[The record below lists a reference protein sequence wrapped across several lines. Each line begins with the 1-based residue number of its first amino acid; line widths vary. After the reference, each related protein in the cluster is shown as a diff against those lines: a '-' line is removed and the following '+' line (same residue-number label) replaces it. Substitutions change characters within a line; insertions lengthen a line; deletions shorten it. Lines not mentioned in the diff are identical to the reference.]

1 MIKSS
6 EAYQKA
12 IVADGRRMYVKAVI
26 DIIDP
31 DIVQRDVSGS
41 EQQEGLS
48 RPEQLWDKKF
58 ESTAN
63 YASMEP
69 GRWMLDGSYA
79 LMPEDAATRD
89 WEAGYTGAALSDW
102 DGVFPA
108 PQIMQIEFAN
118 VSILQAMSVAFSDR
132 PEDGVAADFK
142 VEVFSEGVAYYTK
155 EVTGNNDPLVSLSGW
170 RGNNPDRIRVTVTRW
185 SLPRRRMRGL
195 EIVPGVYEVWTGNE
209 LADVS
214 VKNQGD
220 VSCLTLPYGTAAI
233 KMDNQNRRFDPR
245 TKDGVFLSIEERQ
258 GVELYMGPLLPDG
271 TIEYKRLG
279 TFYQSSGGW
288 KDSDNSVTMQ
298 WSLVD
303 IVGLLAARKFRP
315 PSALPTT
322 LKGWLEALAGQLG
335 ENFSKRV
342 RVDPDYAGM
351 AVTYQPDEGE
361 DPREA
366 LSKMTCGDILRY
378 VCMAT
383 GTWPRADASTGY
395 LAAEPLWSEGS
406 KITLDNLSRY
416 PAMSANEDA
425 ASVTV
430 NGEYFEGTS
439 KASNN
444 TVAVDSAF
452 SGPRGIQEMAK
463 ALLSGY
469 GGNRLETVGLGDPAS
484 EIGDVDTIWLAEGNA
499 TTARRVRQELTF
511 SNGVLTRC
519 KSSFIRGDGLFL
531 FENRVQILEDGSWTV
546 PEGVFRIRVVLVGHG
561 QSGSSGASGTWN
573 NNVNRWMGEYTYP
586 QAENGGHGGDGANG
600 SGGKVW
606 EGVLD
611 VNPTQVLQIHFSSSD
626 TTLWSC
632 SSGNG
637 KVYPNGFTDVATG
650 DVFGRSGV
658 SDAKPGSGDGGVGGK
673 GGKPGI
679 WYNASHWYYDDGYI
693 PPPGAGGWVG
703 NGVDVNRPGP
713 GHWETET
720 VIKSYPTAGTPG
732 TPGAS
737 GSVIIYWEKPEVIEN
752 DGA

>member
-12 IVADGRRMYVKAVI
+12 IEANGRRMYVKAVI

-31 DIVQRDVSGS
+31 DIVQGDVSGS
-41 EQQEGLS
+41 EQQEGIS

-58 ESTAN
+58 ENTAN

-69 GRWMLDGSYA
+69 GRSLLSGRYINLPADSTA
-79 LMPEDAATRD
+79 RD

-155 EVTGNNDPLVSLSGW
+155 EITGNNDPLVALSGW
-170 RGNNPDRIRVTVTRW
+170 RVNSPDAIRVTVTRW

-214 VKNQGD
+214 VKMQGD
-220 VSCLTLPYGTAAI
+220 VSCRTLPYGTAAI

-258 GVELYMGPLLPDG
+258 GVEIYMGPRLPDG
-271 TIEYKRLG
+271 TVEYKPLG
-279 TFYQSSGGW
+279 VFYQSSGGW

-303 IVGLLAARKFRP
+303 IVGLLASRIFKAP
-315 PSALPTT
+315 AVLPTT

-335 ENFSKRV
+335 DNFKGRI
-342 RVDPDYAGM
+342 RVDPEYESLPVTTTADAIEGM
-351 AVTYQPDEGE
+351 
-361 DPREA
+361 
-366 LSKMTCGDILRY
+366 SCGDILCY

-395 LAAEPLWSEGS
+395 LTAEPLWNEGS
-406 KITLDNLSRY
+406 KITLDILERY
-416 PAMSANEDA
+416 PAMSANDDV
-425 ASVTV
+425 ASITV
-430 NGEYFEGTS
+430 NGDYFEGTS
-439 KASNN
+439 KAAQE
-444 TVAVDSAF
+444 TVEIENPF
-452 SGPRGIQEMAK
+452 SGPKSAQEIARAM
-463 ALLSGY
+463 LTCY
-469 GGNRLETVGLGDPAS
+469 GGNKLEITGRGDPAS
-484 EIGDVDTIWLAEGNA
+484 EIGDVDTVWLAKGNA

-511 SNGVLTRC
+511 SNGVLTGC
-519 KSSFIRGDGLFL
+519 KSNFIRGDGLFL
-531 FENRVQILEDGSWTV
+531 FENRVQILEDGTWTV

-561 QSGSSGASGTWN
+561 KAGSSGSSGQWN
-573 NNVNRWMGEYTYP
+573 NNRNGLPGGGYEYP
-586 QAENGGHGGDGANG
+586 QAPNGGWGVNGANG
-600 SGGKVW
+600 SGGKIW
-606 EGVLD
+606 DGILD

-626 TTLWSC
+626 TTLWNY

-637 KVYPNGFTDVATG
+637 KVYPNGYTDVATG

-658 SDAKPGSGDGGVGGK
+658 SPATPGSGDGGVGGK
-673 GGKPGI
+673 GGSAGS
-679 WYNASHWYYDDGYI
+679 WYIRGHWYYDDGHI
-693 PPPGAGGWVG
+693 APPGSGGWLG
-703 NGVDVNRPGP
+703 DNGVDLGYDAP
-713 GHWETET
+713 GHWEQEV
-720 VIKSYPTAGTPG
+720 VISSYPTSGTPG
-732 TPGAS
+732 TPGAT
-737 GSVIIYWEKPEVIEN
+737 GSVIIYWEKPEVIED
-752 DGA
+752 DGT

>member
-12 IVADGRRMYVKAVI
+12 IVADGRRMYLKAVI

-31 DIVQRDVSGS
+31 DIVQGDVSGS
-41 EQQEGLS
+41 EQQEGIS

-69 GRWMLDGSYA
+69 GRSLLSGWYINLPADS
-79 LMPEDAATRD
+79 ATRD

-155 EVTGNNDPLVSLSGW
+155 EVTGNNDPLVSITGW
-170 RGNNPDRIRVTVTRW
+170 RVNNPDRIRVTVTRW

-209 LADVS
+209 LSS
-214 VKNQGD
+214 VIVKMQGD
-220 VSCLTLPYGTAAI
+220 IVCLTTPYGTAVI
-233 KMDNQNRRFDPR
+233 KMDNQSRRLDPR

-258 GVELYMGPLLPDG
+258 GVELYMGPRLPDG

-279 TFYQSSGGW
+279 TFYQASGGW

-303 IVGLLAARKFRP
+303 IVGLLASRTFRP
-315 PSALPTT
+315 PETLPTT
-322 LKGWLEALAGQLG
+322 LRGWLEALAGQLG
-335 ENFSKRV
+335 ENFKSRV
-342 RVDPDYAGM
+342 RVDPDYANLS
-351 AVTYQPDEGE
+351 VTYTESLETLAQ
-361 DPREA
+361 
-366 LSKMTCGDILRY
+366 LTCGDILRY

-383 GTWPRADASTGY
+383 GTWPRADASTGF

-406 KITLDNLSRY
+406 KITLDNVIRY
-416 PAMSANEDA
+416 PAMSANNDV
-425 ASVTV
+425 ASITV
-430 NGEYFEGTS
+430 NGDYFEGTS
-439 KASNN
+439 K
-444 TVAVDSAF
+444 SAQETEEVTNPF
-452 SGPRGIQEMAK
+452 SGPKSAQEMAK
-463 ALLSGY
+463 AMLTCY
-469 GGNRLETVGLGDPAS
+469 GGNKLEITGRGEPAS
-484 EIGDVDTIWLAEGNA
+484 EIGDVDTVWLAGGNA
-499 TTARRVRQELTF
+499 TTARRVRQELAF
-511 SNGVLTRC
+511 SNGVLTGC

-531 FENRVQILEDGSWTV
+531 FENRVQILESGTWTV
-546 PEGVFRIRVVLVGHG
+546 PEGVWRIRVVLVGHG
-561 QSGSSGASGTWN
+561 QKGSDGGGGSWN
-573 NNVNRWMGEYTYP
+573 NNTNMWYGEYTYP
-586 QAENGGHGGDGANG
+586 QAENGGYGRDGGPG

-611 VNPTQVLQIHFSSSD
+611 VNPTQVLQIQLGSTD
-626 TTLWSC
+626 TALWSY
-632 SSGNG
+632 SSANG

-658 SDAKPGSGDGGVGGK
+658 SDPKPGSGDGGVGGS
-673 GGKPGI
+673 GGRPGS
-679 WYNASHWYYDDGYI
+679 WYSRSHWYYDDGYV
-693 PPPGAGGWVG
+693 PPPGQGYD
-703 NGVDVNRPGP
+703 NGVDPSVPGP
-713 GHWETET
+713 GHWEKET
-720 VIKSYPTAGTPG
+720 VIESYPTAGTPG
-732 TPGAS
+732 TPGAT
-737 GSVIIYWEKPEVIEN
+737 GSVIIYWEKPEVIED
-752 DGA
+752 DGT